1 MTMTM
6 KIRRM
11 FITIIMII
19 IGMIMIL
26 VIVLM
31 KQEHMYI
38 NNDDVEVITAV
49 IMKILGVSLIF
60 LVTVMMLTLFI
71 VAIMIGKII
80 ILI

>member
-1 MTMTM
+1 
-6 KIRRM
+6 
-11 FITIIMII
+11 
-19 IGMIMIL
+19 
-26 VIVLM
+26 
-31 KQEHMYI
+31 MYI

>member
-1 MTMTM
+1 
-6 KIRRM
+6 
-11 FITIIMII
+11 
-19 IGMIMIL
+19 
-26 VIVLM
+26 
-31 KQEHMYI
+31 MYI
-38 NNDDVEVITAV
+38 NYDDVEVITAV